1 MKSYNDK
8 LAKHL
13 LNNQYQEIH
22 KEKIVTGGGSYRG
35 QKPLPINSVFQPSFE
50 SPSSNLN
57 AKAGKIK
64 IPKILK
70 DIGHETAH
78 IATPILK
85 RGAQKLGNMLMDKGI
100 DFAMNS
106 LSSSGEGIKQRRGRK
121 SKHHEHHEHHEHAGK
136 FNFVNTMKK
145 IGHEVS
151 PYAKEALHSA
161 VKYAPQAAMMA
172 AMAAAGMKNKR
183 KPNGRNLLIKEIM
196 KKHRYTLPEASKYIK
211 HHNLKY

>member
-35 QKPLPINSVFQPSFE
+35 QNPLPINSVFQPSFE

-57 AKAGKIK
+57 TKGGKMK

-78 IATPILK
+78 IAAPILK

-100 DFAMNS
+100 DYAMNS
-106 LSSSGEGIKQRRGRK
+106 LSSGEGIKQRRGRK
-121 SKHHEHHEHHEHAGK
+121 SKHQEHHEHHEHAGK
-136 FNFVNTMKK
+136 FNFINTMKK

-172 AMAAAGMKNKR
+172 AMAAGIKKR

-196 KKHRYTLPEASKYIK
+196 KKYKCTLPEASKHIK